1 MLTKLK
7 AAAAALVLGV
17 VAAGAVVSAQ
27 PPAGGRRRAVGPR
40 DEVADGR
47 RKPSPPRGA
56 T

>member
-17 VAAGAVVSAQ
+17 VAAGAIVSAQ
-27 PPAGGRRRAVGPR
+27 PPGGRAARAVGPR
-40 DEVADGR
+40 DEDADGR
-47 RKPSPPRGA
+47 RKPSPPGGA